1 MFFLCLKFWPLFSA
15 ELKSEYEKS
24 SNQFLNELR
33 SNTKFIKQ
41 LREKI
46 KNLQSDKDSFSED
59 RRLSKRHSQQHW
71 NICIIFKY
79 KHNIHLLYS
88 KGYS

>member
-1 MFFLCLKFWPLFSA
+1 MSQVLTVLSA

-46 KNLQSDKDSFSED
+46 KNLQSDKDSFTED
-59 RRLSKRHSQQHW
+59 RRLSKRQSQQH
-71 NICIIFKY
+71 
-79 KHNIHLLYS
+79 
-88 KGYS
+88 

>member
-1 MFFLCLKFWPLFSA
+1 MFQVLTVLSA

-59 RRLSKRHSQQHW
+59 RRLSKRQSQQH
-71 NICIIFKY
+71 
-79 KHNIHLLYS
+79 
-88 KGYS
+88 

>member
-1 MFFLCLKFWPLFSA
+1 MSQVLTVLSA

-59 RRLSKRHSQQHW
+59 RRLSKRQSQQH
-71 NICIIFKY
+71 
-79 KHNIHLLYS
+79 
-88 KGYS
+88 